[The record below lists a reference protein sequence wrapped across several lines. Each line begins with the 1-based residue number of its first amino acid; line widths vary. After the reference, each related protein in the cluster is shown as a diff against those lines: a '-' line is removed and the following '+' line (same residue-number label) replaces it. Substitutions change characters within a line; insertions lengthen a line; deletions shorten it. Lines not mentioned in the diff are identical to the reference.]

1 MKSLNVANLDEL
13 SRDEC
18 DRVLLGLI
26 PLLKHCKSVSGC
38 EGTAYFIDDKYVV
51 KKYNNEKKW
60 DVLTDIFDAY
70 CAENAQFAQK
80 GYCTP
85 KIYSWL
91 SVPRIHKPFES
102 KRSSL
107 YYYDCDYYVLEER
120 AQGRELFYGH
130 LEDIYDLVQDRFTLK
145 QFSHA
150 LKSPQKHMVNFKE
163 IAREYIRDFMNVNMA
178 IEAMPDSVLE
188 NFIFSLQNMFLEGR
202 VSTPDIHAKNVI
214 SDSEHLMIIDNHMSR
229 RGDSSYFSGV
239 EVERFVITRLM
250 ILFKHNASMGNLGK
264 KAKELGVKSE
274 FAELEEINRI
284 FCAAALEKLFKA
296 MRKVMGDVFDIDYY
310 EAIMGNGLRR
320 IVNNEQAQKI
330 MKTLE

>member
-1 MKSLNVANLDEL
+1 MKNLNVANLDEL

-26 PLLKHCKSVSGC
+26 PLLKNCKSVSGC

-60 DVLTDIFDAY
+60 DVLSDIFDAY

-91 SVPRIHKPFES
+91 SVPRVHKPFES
-102 KRSSL
+102 KHSSS

-120 AQGRELFYGH
+120 AQGRELFYTH
-130 LEDIYDLVQDRFTLK
+130 LEDIYTLVQDRFTLK

-150 LKSPQKHMVNFKE
+150 LKTPQKHMGDFKE
-163 IAREYIRDFMNVNMA
+163 IASEYIRDFMNVNMS

-188 NFIFSLQNMFLEGR
+188 NFVLSLQNMFLEGR
-202 VSTPDIHAKNVI
+202 ASTPDIHAKNVI
-214 SDSEHLMIIDNHMSR
+214 SDLNHLMIIDNHMSR
-229 RGDSSYFSGV
+229 RGDSPYFSGV

-250 ILFKHNASMGNLGK
+250 ILFKNNASFGNLGK
-264 KAKELGVKSE
+264 RAKELGIKSE
-274 FAELEEINRI
+274 FAELEEINRT
-284 FCAAALEKLFKA
+284 FCAAAIEKLFRVMK
-296 MRKVMGDVFDIDYY
+296 RVMGDVFDVDYY
-310 EAIMGNGLRR
+310 EAIMGKGLRR
-320 IVNNEQAQKI
+320 VVNNEQAQKI
-330 MKTLE
+330 MKVLE